1 MKKYLIFSFLF
12 GFISVNVAQ
21 TIPKNYTINKKVFGK
36 ISDLTPESNS
46 IEYIEFNKDTIW
58 VGTGGGLSKST
69 DAGKSWTNIT
79 FGEEGISALSIHND
93 TVWCATWHALDNAG
107 EVLPVGSGLHYSD
120 DGGKNWVDIPQ
131 PIDASGDSSIV
142 YGINRI
148 RAIPITTEV
157 NNFTESIAFTR
168 NTIWIASFAGELRK
182 SNDNGK
188 TWKRVVLP
196 PDYLDEIKPTDTLN
210 FTLSP
215 SGGKLGFENNLN
227 HRVFSISAINDSTL
241 YVGTANG
248 INRSTDN
255 GISWIKF
262 NHQNQTNPISG
273 NFILDIEYDYANNTI
288 WAATWKAE
296 DQDEFYG
303 ISSSSDGG
311 KNWQTYLAGEKC
323 HGFSI
328 SKETTDIFAATENGV
343 FRTRDNGI
351 SWIAAP
357 EMIDDLTKS
366 AIKIKKFRAVAFKKI
381 DNTTND
387 IWFGSENGLAKL
399 RETGGIWEG
408 KWTVFLASPSSG
420 SASESFVFPNPFS
433 PDEESLRFKYNT
445 NDESKKVSIRI
456 FDFSM
461 NLVRTVVQNVTRR
474 ISAESSPSDFW
485 DGRDEN
491 GIIVPNGVY
500 FYRIDIGSNQQP
512 IFGKIIVLM

>member
-1 MKKYLIFSFLF
+1 MKKYLIVSFLF
-12 GFISVNVAQ
+12 GLLSISIAQ
-21 TIPKNYTINKKVFGK
+21 TIPKNYTINKKGFAK
-36 ISDLTPESNS
+36 ISDSTPNSNS
-46 IEYIEFNKDTIW
+46 VEYIEFDKDTVW

-79 FGEEGISALSIHND
+79 FGEEGISALKIHND
-93 TVWCATWHALDNAG
+93 TVWCATWHAVDISG
-107 EVLPVGSGLHYSD
+107 EVLPVGSGLHYSA

-131 PIDASGDSSIV
+131 PVDASDDSSV
-142 YGINRI
+142 AYGINTI
-148 RAIPITTEV
+148 RALPITAKE
-157 NNFTESIAFTR
+157 NNFTQSFAFTR

-188 TWKRVVLP
+188 TWERVVLP

-215 SGGKLGFENNLN
+215 SGGNLGFESNLN
-227 HRVFSISAINDSTL
+227 HRVFAISAINDSTL

-248 INRSTDN
+248 INKSTDN
-255 GISWIKF
+255 GISWVKF
-262 NHQNQTNPISG
+262 NHQNQTNSISG
-273 NFILDIEYDYANNTI
+273 NFILDIEYDYANSTI
-288 WAATWKAE
+288 WAATWKAN

-303 ISSSSDGG
+303 VSSSNDGG
-311 KNWQTYLAGEKC
+311 KSWQTYLAGERC
-323 HGFSI
+323 HSFSV
-328 SKETTDIFAATENGV
+328 SNETADIFAATENGV

-366 AIKIKKFRAVAFKKI
+366 AIKTKKFRAVGFRKI
-381 DNTTND
+381 DSKTND
-387 IWFGSENGLAKL
+387 IWFGSEKGLAKL

-408 KWTVFLASPSSG
+408 KWTVFLASPASG
-420 SASESFVFPNPFS
+420 SASESFAFPNPFS

-445 NDESKKVSIRI
+445 NNESKEVTIRI

-474 ISAESSPSDFW
+474 ISPNDTPSDFW

-491 GIIVPNGVY
+491 GVIVPNGVY